1 MSKFNQIQNELNSL
15 GDAAFQKL
23 ADLYLHKKGYEQI
36 NPIGS
41 VIGSDKVRKGTPDTL
56 ITLSNGKYIFAEYTT
71 QKLAYLQNSKEISIN
86 VLTSKRLVYQLA
98 KLKRWFSVTL
108 LCLAP
113 TRRSPFVRNVESVG

>member
-1 MSKFNQIQNELNSL
+1 MSKINQIQNELRSL

-23 ADLYLHKKGYEQI
+23 ADSYLHKKGYEQI

-71 QKLAYLQNSKEISIN
+71 QKTGVYAKFKEDLNKCFDEQKTGISVSKIEE
-86 VLTSKRLVYQLA
+86 VVFCHTS
-98 KLKRWFSVTL
+98 
-108 LCLAP
+108 
-113 TRRSPFVRNVESVG
+113 